1 MLFFVN
7 GGTRKVLFYGQFKGT
22 SDFIFDALR
31 IFYRTARHEISTYL
45 KQHVAQVFDHA
56 ISLTRGLRGL
66 QDVAQILLDLRVEE
80 GQTLVQTVLFS
91 SYTFLEI

>member
-31 IFYRTARHEISTYL
+31 IFYRTTGHEIFTYL
-45 KQHVAQVFDHA
+45 KQHVAQVLNHA
-56 ISLTRGLRGL
+56 ISLACGLRGL
-66 QDVAQILLDLRVEE
+66 QDVAQILFDLRVEK
-80 GQTLVQTVLFS
+80 GQALVQTVLFS